1 MTKLTMTLAAAL
13 TTAALSLPAA
23 AQTFD
28 LQSAYG
34 PAVPGSGPA
43 ASAWAKKVE
52 RGTNGALRFTV
63 HGAGGIVPPLE
74 VFGAVSS
81 GAIPFGYDWAGY
93 WGNQIPVAALLGGMP
108 FGPNPEQYTAWLYN
122 GGGLGLMRNIMAKHN
137 VHVIPCQMVLQ
148 EAAGWF
154 NKEIKTVADL
164 KGLNMRFAGIGAQVL
179 GKLGVNTQLIP
190 AGEIYVSLERG
201 RIDATEFSSPGL
213 DVGLGFQNVAK
224 YYYFPGWH
232 QPSSVNSIIVHLPI
246 WNKLSADQK
255 QTMEDACKANILEIT
270 AEQVHAQ
277 IDALNVIE
285 KAGVQVRM
293 LPEEVL
299 KAIKTA
305 SDELMAERSAADPQF
320 KEVYQSLNNYIKRT
334 DRWYRLQDLP
344 R

>member
-1 MTKLTMTLAAAL
+1 
-13 TTAALSLPAA
+13 
-23 AQTFD
+23 
-28 LQSAYG
+28 
-34 PAVPGSGPA
+34 
-43 ASAWAKKVE
+43 
-52 RGTNGALRFTV
+52 
-63 HGAGGIVPPLE
+63 
-74 VFGAVSS
+74 
-81 GAIPFGYDWAGY
+81 
-93 WGNQIPVAALLGGMP
+93 
-108 FGPNPEQYTAWLYN
+108 
-122 GGGLGLMRNIMAKHN
+122 
-137 VHVIPCQMVLQ
+137 VLQ

-305 SDELMAERSAADPQF
+305 TDELMAERSAADPQF